1 MSEQELE
8 VKFFLKDLG
17 TLERKLKSAGAN
29 LIQPRI
35 FELNLRFDTQY
46 GELNQGG
53 RVLRLR
59 QDAQAVLTYKGP
71 SQPRQDVSIRQEIEF
86 TVSDFT
92 AARHLLEALGYQ
104 VAVTYEKYR
113 TTFTLDEVEI
123 VLDEM
128 PFGDFMEIEGP
139 DPTSIQAIAGKLGL
153 NWEAR
158 CTESYMGLFRRLQE
172 NLKLAFRDL
181 TFSNFSQMKVNPE
194 ELAVKAAD

>member
-1 MSEQELE
+1 MTEQELE
-8 VKFFLKDLG
+8 VKFYLNDLG
-17 TLERKLKSAGAN
+17 ALERKLKSLGAT
-29 LIQPRI
+29 LVQPRI
-35 FELNLRFDTQY
+35 FEINLRFDTRD

-92 AARHLLEALGYQ
+92 AARHFLEALGFQ

-113 TTFTLDEVEI
+113 TTYMMETVEI

-128 PFGDFMEIEGP
+128 PFGDFIEIEGP
-139 DPTSIQAIAGKLGL
+139 DPSSIQDIAVKLGL

-158 CTESYMGLFRRLQE
+158 CTESYMGLFRRVQE
-172 NLKLAFRDL
+172 ARKLAFRDL
-181 TFSNFSQMKVNPE
+181 TFINFNQVKIKPE
-194 ELAVKAAD
+194 ELAVKPAD

>member
-1 MSEQELE
+1 MTEQELE
-8 VKFFLKDLG
+8 VKFYLKDLG
-17 TLERKLKSAGAN
+17 ALERKLKSIEAN
-29 LIQPRI
+29 LVQPRI
-35 FELNLRFDTQY
+35 FETNLRFDTRD

-71 SQPRQDVSIRQEIEF
+71 SQPRQDVNIRQEIEF

-92 AARHLLEALGYQ
+92 AARHFLEALGFQ

-113 TTFTLDEVEI
+113 TTYSLDEVEI

-139 DPTSIQAIAGKLGL
+139 DPTSIQDIAGKLGL
-153 NWEAR
+153 DWEAR
-158 CTESYMGLFRRLQE
+158 CMESYMGLFRRVQE
-172 NLKLAFRDL
+172 TRRLAFRDL
-181 TFSNFSQMKVNPE
+181 TFLNFNQVKITPE

>member
-8 VKFFLKDLG
+8 VKFYLNDLG
-17 TLERKLKSAGAN
+17 ALEQKLKSIGAN
-29 LIQPRI
+29 LVQPRI
-35 FELNLRFDTQY
+35 FETNLRFDTRD

-71 SQPRQDVSIRQEIEF
+71 SQLRQDVNIRQEIEF

-92 AARHLLEALGYQ
+92 AARHFLEALGFQ
-104 VAVTYEKYR
+104 VAVTYEKFR
-113 TTFTLDEVEI
+113 TTYDLDGVEI

-128 PFGDFMEIEGP
+128 PFGNFMEIEGP
-139 DPTSIQAIAGKLGL
+139 DPISIQDIASKLGL
-153 NWEAR
+153 NWEVR
-158 CTESYMGLFRRLQE
+158 CIESYMGLFQRVRQTRR
-172 NLKLAFRDL
+172 LAFRDL
-181 TFSNFSQMKVNPE
+181 TFINFNQVKILPE